1 MEERIEVLNKF
12 TNKLANSGYTRAEAR
27 RIITS
32 GLKGYEGRRRR
43 SIANITPLHRGAGIG
58 QVARNRKKLMNKF
71 S

>member
-32 GLKGYEGRRRR
+32 GLKGCEKEEIN
-43 SIANITPLHRGAGIG
+43 S
-58 QVARNRKKLMNKF
+58 
-71 S
+71 